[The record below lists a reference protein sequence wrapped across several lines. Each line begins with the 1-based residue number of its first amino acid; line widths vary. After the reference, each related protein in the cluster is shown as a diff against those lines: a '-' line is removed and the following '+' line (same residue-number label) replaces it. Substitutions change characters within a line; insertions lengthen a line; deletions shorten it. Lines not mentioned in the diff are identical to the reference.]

1 VPAAFT
7 VVTGRLHWH
16 ALLRARAIETGSFV
30 LAPAQVGTHPGD
42 RRTYGH
48 SLIVDPSGA
57 ILADADGEHPGFV
70 VAELDLDAVAQ
81 ARNRIPSLQ
90 HDRPYTLVKRHVHE

>member
-1 VPAAFT
+1 M
-7 VVTGRLHWH
+7 TGRLHWH

-57 ILADADGEHPGFV
+57 ILADAGGEHPGFV

-90 HDRPYTLVKRHVHE
+90 HDRPYTLVKRYVHE